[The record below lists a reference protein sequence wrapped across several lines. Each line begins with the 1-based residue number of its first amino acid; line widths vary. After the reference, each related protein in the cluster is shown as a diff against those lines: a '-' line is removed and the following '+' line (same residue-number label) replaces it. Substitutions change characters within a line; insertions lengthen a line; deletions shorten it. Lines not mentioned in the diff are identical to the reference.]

1 MDTGTLLTELLVTS
15 VLLGVVE
22 GDRLDDIAD
31 DDVEK
36 VLAALLKVDEVDT
49 ESAKA
54 GAAIASPQAR
64 TAMELWR
71 RVCMVNGELLQCNE
85 GTTSD

>member
-1 MDTGTLLTELLVTS
+1 MDTDTLLTELLVTS
-15 VLLGVVE
+15 VLPSVAE
-22 GDRLDDIAD
+22 GDEIAE

-36 VLAALLKVDEVDT
+36 VVAAVLEVDEINIG
-49 ESAKA
+49 SAKA

-71 RVCMVNGELLQCNE
+71 RVCMVIGK
-85 GTTSD
+85 

>member
-22 GDRLDDIAD
+22 GDRLDEIGD
-31 DDVEK
+31 DDVDK
-36 VLAALLKVDEVDT
+36 VLAALLEDDELGMG
-49 ESAKA
+49 SAK
-54 GAAIASPQAR
+54 AIASPQAR

-71 RVCMVNGELLQCNE
+71 RVCMVNGELLHCNE
-85 GTTSD
+85 